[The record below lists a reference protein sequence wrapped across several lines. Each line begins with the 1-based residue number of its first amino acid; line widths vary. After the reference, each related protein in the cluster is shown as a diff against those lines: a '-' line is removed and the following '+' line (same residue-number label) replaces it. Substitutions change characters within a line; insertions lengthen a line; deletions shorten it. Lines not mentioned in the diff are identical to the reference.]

1 MSLFESILN
10 SAPDRTG
17 VIETYEV
24 FNHISDIKEYIH
36 EYHAWLKSLD
46 EKNISQS
53 LAVLIQSIDTVS
65 LQIEMPDG
73 RIAHT
78 KLLTPLHPIRL
89 GWLVNIYEQY
99 EEWEAKTAEDP
110 RYRKPD
116 VWYKKL
122 DNLFYGDLLQDV
134 APLVMR
140 DIHNEDYLQYV
151 GELCFGWGFY
161 VNPQQS
167 GDDTF
172 STGFRQLKAY
182 VSQLLNIGVQYRID
196 SDVNKQMVYRLIW
209 KYITQH
215 PYTNKLIINIF
226 NAGDAAVFADNLV
239 MLERD
244 TANTPL
250 IFITKSGCF
259 AMISAFRKEKH

>member
-1 MSLFESILN
+1 MF
-10 SAPDRTG
+10 
-17 VIETYEV
+17 
-24 FNHISDIKEYIH
+24 
-36 EYHAWLKSLD
+36 WLG
-46 EKNISQS
+46 I
-53 LAVLIQSIDTVS
+53 
-65 LQIEMPDG
+65 
-73 RIAHT
+73 
-78 KLLTPLHPIRL
+78 
-89 GWLVNIYEQY
+89 
-99 EEWEAKTAEDP
+99 
-110 RYRKPD
+110 
-116 VWYKKL
+116 
-122 DNLFYGDLLQDV
+122 
-134 APLVMR
+134 
-140 DIHNEDYLQYV
+140 
-151 GELCFGWGFY
+151 Y

-239 MLERD
+239 ML
-244 TANTPL
+244 NVIPQIHLL